1 MLNSFR
7 NFTKS
12 FWAKILLVIIIIP
25 FVFWGMGGV
34 FSGGSQNTLA
44 KINNYNIS
52 TKDFEEYIYSLNI
65 NPEIIRK
72 NIDNSMIEQ
81 LLSGL
86 INKTTL
92 ALQSEDLEIVLSD
105 NILSEIIKKDEK
117 FLDKNNQFSRTKY
130 EKFLISNNFSAVLYE
145 KNLKNEVTNKLLF
158 NYISGG
164 TFPPSFLVK
173 NTYDYQNKKLIVQAI
188 SLNPLY
194 KKEQDFDETSIKRY
208 IDDNRDNLKEDF
220 ISIRFASINP
230 LSLVDSKEFN
240 ELFFEKID
248 EIENLIINDTNY
260 EEIVKNYNLNVT
272 PIKSINKNGDN
283 ENGILQENISQDL
296 VSKIFELKFKE
307 VNDINLLE
315 YENEFAL
322 VIIDEIKNSIPNIVS
337 KKFNEKIIKG
347 LINRDI
353 FEYNTKLMAKIKT
366 NSLIESD
373 FVQLAKEN
381 RTDIRDISING
392 IRDNNFFS
400 TKSNNQIFKLR
411 EKNFTIVDEIE
422 KNKTFLVWVREIQK
436 PSLNKASDEY
446 DKYYH
451 ETIRGLKNNIY
462 SSFDHYI
469 NQKYKVEI
477 NYKTLE
483 RLKNILDDN

>member
-52 TKDFEEYIYSLNI
+52 TKDFEEYINSLKV

-72 NIDNSMIEQ
+72 NIDNSIIEQ
-81 LLSGL
+81 LLSDL

-130 EKFLISNNFSAVLYE
+130 EKFLISNNFSAALYE
-145 KNLKNEVTNKLLF
+145 KNLKNEQTNKLLF
-158 NYISGG
+158 NYVSGG

-230 LSLVDSKEFN
+230 LSLVDSKDFN

-248 EIENLIINDTNY
+248 EIENLIINGFNY
-260 EEIVKNYNLNVT
+260 EKIIKNYNLNVT
-272 PIKSINKNGDN
+272 PIKSINKNGNN
-283 ENGILQENISQDL
+283 ENGILQENIGQDL
-296 VSKIFELKFKE
+296 VSRIFELKFKE

-337 KKFNEKIIKG
+337 KKFKEKIIKG
-347 LINRDI
+347 LINRNI
-353 FEYNTKLMAKIKT
+353 YEYNAKLMAKINT
-366 NSLIESD
+366 NSLAESD
-373 FVQLAKEN
+373 FVKLAKKSQ
-381 RTDIRDISING
+381 TDIENISING

-400 TKSNNQIFKLR
+400 TKSNNQIFKLH

-422 KNKTFLVWVREIQK
+422 KNKTFLVWVKEIQK
-436 PSLNKASDEY
+436 PSLDKTSDEY

-451 ETIRGLKNNIY
+451 ETIIGLKNNIY

-483 RLKNILDDN
+483 RLKNTIDDN

>member
-7 NFTKS
+7 NFAKS

-34 FSGGSQNTLA
+34 FRGGSQNTVA
-44 KINNYNIS
+44 KVNNNNIS
-52 TKDFEEYIYSLNI
+52 TKNFMEHINSLNI
-65 NPEIIRK
+65 NPEVIRE
-72 NIDNSMIEQ
+72 NIDNSIIEQ

-86 INKTTL
+86 INKNIL
-92 ALQSEDLEIVLSD
+92 SLQSKDLEIVLSD

-117 FLDKNNQFSRTKY
+117 FLDKNNQFSRIKY
-130 EKFLISNNFSAVLYE
+130 EKFLISNNFNAALYE
-145 KNLKNEVTNKLLF
+145 KNLRNEQTNILLF

-173 NTYDYQNKKLIVQAI
+173 NIYDYQNKKLTVQAI
-188 SLNPLY
+188 SLNRFY
-194 KKEQDFDETSIKRY
+194 KKEQDFDEVSIKKY
-208 IDDNRDNLKEDF
+208 INDNQDNLKEDF

-248 EIENLIINDTNY
+248 EIENLIINDANY
-260 EEIVKNYNLNVT
+260 EIIIKNYNLNVT
-272 PIKSINKNGDN
+272 TIKLINKDGNN
-283 ENGILQENISQDL
+283 ENGILQENINQNL
-296 VSKIFELKFKE
+296 INKIFKLKFKE
-307 VNDINLLE
+307 VKDINLLE
-315 YENEFAL
+315 YENEYAL
-322 VIIDEIKNSIPNIVS
+322 VVIDEIKNFIPNITS
-337 KKFNEKIIKG
+337 KKFKEKIIRG

-366 NSLIESD
+366 NSLTESD
-373 FVQLAKEN
+373 FVQLAK
-381 RTDIRDISING
+381 TSQIDIKDISIND

-400 TKSNNQIFKLR
+400 TKSNNQIFKLQ
-411 EKNFTIVDEIE
+411 EKNLTIVDEIE
-422 KNKTFLVWVREIQK
+422 KNKTFLILVKEIQK
-436 PSLNKASDEY
+436 TNLDKTSDEY
-446 DKYYH
+446 DKYYY
-451 ETIRGLKNNIY
+451 ETVISLKNNIY

-477 NYKTLE
+477 NYQTLE
-483 RLKNILDDN
+483 RLKNYFR

>member
-52 TKDFEEYIYSLNI
+52 TKNFEEYINALNI
-65 NPEIIRK
+65 NQEIIRED
-72 NIDNSMIEQ
+72 IDNSIIEQ
-81 LLSGL
+81 LLSDL
-86 INKTTL
+86 INKTSL
-92 ALQSEDLEIVLSD
+92 DLQSKDLEIVLSD

-117 FLDKNNQFSRTKY
+117 FFDKNNQFSRTKY
-130 EKFLISNNFSAVLYE
+130 EKFLLSNNFSAVLYE

-158 NYISGG
+158 NYVGG
-164 TFPPSFLVK
+164 GVFPPSFLVK
-173 NTYDYQNKKLIVQAI
+173 NVYDYQNKKLTVQAI
-188 SLNPLY
+188 SLNSLY
-194 KKEQDFDETSIKRY
+194 KKEQDFDEASIKKY
-208 IDDNRDNLKEDF
+208 IDDNRDSLKEDF
-220 ISIRFASINP
+220 ISVRFASINP
-230 LSLVDSKEFN
+230 LSLVDSEEFN
-240 ELFFEKID
+240 EIFFEKID
-248 EIENLIINDTNY
+248 EIENLVINVSNY
-260 EEIVKNYNLNVT
+260 EKIIKNYNLNVT
-272 PIKSINKNGDN
+272 PIKSINKNGNN
-283 ENGILQENISQDL
+283 ENGILQENISQNL

-337 KKFNEKIIKG
+337 KKFKEKIIKG

-353 FEYNTKLMAKIKT
+353 FEYNAKLMTKINT
-366 NSLIESD
+366 NSFAESD
-373 FVQLAKEN
+373 FVKLAKSSQ
-381 RTDIRDISING
+381 TDIRDISINS

-400 TKSNNQIFKLR
+400 TKSNKQIFGLR
-411 EKNFTIVDEIE
+411 EKNFTLVNEIE
-422 KNKTFLVWVREIQK
+422 KNKTFLVWVKEIQK
-436 PSLNKASDEY
+436 PSLDKTSGEY
-446 DKYYH
+446 NKYYH
-451 ETIRGLKNNIY
+451 ETIIGLKNNIY

-483 RLKNILDDN
+483 KLKNYFR

>member
-72 NIDNSMIEQ
+72 NIDNSMIER

-145 KNLKNEVTNKLLF
+145 KNLKNEKINKLLF
-158 NYISGG
+158 NYVSGG

-173 NTYDYQNKKLIVQAI
+173 NTYNYQNKKLIVQAI

-220 ISIRFASINP
+220 ISIRFASISP

-248 EIENLIINDTNY
+248 EIENLIINGSNY
-260 EEIVKNYNLNVT
+260 EKIIKNYNLNVT

-366 NSLIESD
+366 NSLTESD
-373 FVQLAKEN
+373 FVQLAKES
-381 RTDIRDISING
+381 RTDIEDISING

-422 KNKTFLVWVREIQK
+422 KNKTFLIWVREIQK

-446 DKYYH
+446 DKYYY
-451 ETIRGLKNNIY
+451 ETIIGLKNNIY
-462 SSFDHYI
+462 SSFEQYI

-477 NYKTLE
+477 NYQTLD
-483 RLKNILDDN
+483 RLKNYFR

>member
-130 EKFLISNNFSAVLYE
+130 EKFLISNNFNAALYE
-145 KNLKNEVTNKLLF
+145 KNLKNEKINKLLF
-158 NYISGG
+158 NYVSGG

-173 NTYDYQNKKLIVQAI
+173 NTYNYQNKKLIVQAI

-220 ISIRFASINP
+220 ISIRFAIINP

-248 EIENLIINDTNY
+248 EIENLIINGSNY
-260 EEIVKNYNLNVT
+260 EKIIKNYNLNVT

-366 NSLIESD
+366 NSLTESD
-373 FVQLAKEN
+373 FVQLAKES
-381 RTDIRDISING
+381 RTDIGDISING

-422 KNKTFLVWVREIQK
+422 KNKTFLIWVREIQK

-451 ETIRGLKNNIY
+451 ETIIGLKNNIY

-483 RLKNILDDN
+483 RLKNYLR

>member
-145 KNLKNEVTNKLLF
+145 KNLKNEQANKLLF
-158 NYISGG
+158 NYVSGG

-248 EIENLIINDTNY
+248 EIENLIINGSNY
-260 EEIVKNYNLNVT
+260 EKIIKNYNLNVT

-283 ENGILQENISQDL
+283 ENGILQKNISQDL

-366 NSLIESD
+366 NSLTESD
-373 FVQLAKEN
+373 FVQLAKES
-381 RTDIRDISING
+381 RTDIEDISING

-446 DKYYH
+446 DKYYQ
-451 ETIRGLKNNIY
+451 ETIIGLKNNIY

-483 RLKNILDDN
+483 KLKNYLR

>member
-1 MLNSFR
+1 M
-7 NFTKS
+7 
-12 FWAKILLVIIIIP
+12 
-25 FVFWGMGGV
+25 
-34 FSGGSQNTLA
+34 
-44 KINNYNIS
+44 
-52 TKDFEEYIYSLNI
+52 
-65 NPEIIRK
+65 
-72 NIDNSMIEQ
+72 
-81 LLSGL
+81 
-86 INKTTL
+86 
-92 ALQSEDLEIVLSD
+92 EIVLSD
-105 NILSEIIKKDEK
+105 NILYEIIKKDEK
-117 FLDKNNQFSRTKY
+117 FLDSNNQFSRTKY

-145 KNLKNEVTNKLLF
+145 KNLKNEQSNKLLF
-158 NYISGG
+158 NYVSGG

-173 NTYDYQNKKLIVQAI
+173 NTYNYQNKKLNVQAI

-194 KKEQDFDETSIKRY
+194 KKEQDFDETSIKKY

-220 ISIRFASINP
+220 ISIRFTSINP

-248 EIENLIINDTNY
+248 EIENLIINGSNY
-260 EEIVKNYNLNVT
+260 ENIIKNYNLNVT

-337 KKFNEKIIKG
+337 KKFKEKTIKG

-353 FEYNTKLMAKIKT
+353 FEYNAKLIAKINT
-366 NSLIESD
+366 NSFAESD
-373 FVQLAKEN
+373 FVKLAKSSQ
-381 RTDIRDISING
+381 TDIRDITIDG

-400 TKSNNQIFKLR
+400 TKSNKQIFDLR
-411 EKNFTIVDEIE
+411 EKSFTLVNEIE
-422 KNKTFLVWVREIQK
+422 KNKTFLVWVKEMQK
-436 PSLNKASDEY
+436 PGLDKTSDKY

-451 ETIRGLKNNIY
+451 ETIIGLKNNIY

-483 RLKNILDDN
+483 KLKNYLR

>member
-34 FSGGSQNTLA
+34 FRGGSQNTLA

-52 TKDFEEYIYSLNI
+52 TKNFMEHINALNI
-65 NPEIIRK
+65 NQEIIRD
-72 NIDNSMIEQ
+72 NINNSIIEQ
-81 LLSGL
+81 LLSDL

-105 NILSEIIKKDEK
+105 NILYEIIKKDEK
-117 FLDKNNQFSRTKY
+117 FLDSNNQFSRTKY
-130 EKFLISNNFSAVLYE
+130 EKFLISNNFSAALYE
-145 KNLKNEVTNKLLF
+145 KNLRNEQANKLLF
-158 NYISGG
+158 NYVSGG

-173 NTYDYQNKKLIVQAI
+173 NTYNYQNKKLIVQAI

-220 ISIRFASINP
+220 ISIRFTIINP

-248 EIENLIINDTNY
+248 EIENLIINGSNY
-260 EEIVKNYNLNVT
+260 EKIIKNYNLNIT

-337 KKFNEKIIKG
+337 KKFKEKIIKG

-366 NSLIESD
+366 NSLTESD
-373 FVQLAKEN
+373 FVQLAKES
-381 RTDIRDISING
+381 RTDIEDISING

-422 KNKTFLVWVREIQK
+422 KNKTFLIWVREIQK

-446 DKYYH
+446 DKYYY
-451 ETIRGLKNNIY
+451 ETIIGIKNNIY
-462 SSFDHYI
+462 SSFEQYI

-477 NYKTLE
+477 NYQTLD
-483 RLKNILDDN
+483 RLKNYFR

>member
-1 MLNSFR
+1 M
-7 NFTKS
+7 
-12 FWAKILLVIIIIP
+12 
-25 FVFWGMGGV
+25 
-34 FSGGSQNTLA
+34 
-44 KINNYNIS
+44 
-52 TKDFEEYIYSLNI
+52 
-65 NPEIIRK
+65 
-72 NIDNSMIEQ
+72 
-81 LLSGL
+81 
-86 INKTTL
+86 
-92 ALQSEDLEIVLSD
+92 
-105 NILSEIIKKDEK
+105 
-117 FLDKNNQFSRTKY
+117 
-130 EKFLISNNFSAVLYE
+130 
-145 KNLKNEVTNKLLF
+145 
-158 NYISGG
+158 
-164 TFPPSFLVK
+164 VK
-173 NTYDYQNKKLIVQAI
+173 NTYDYQNKKLTVQAI

-248 EIENLIINDTNY
+248 EIENLIINGSNY
-260 EEIVKNYNLNVT
+260 EKIIKNYNLNVT

-353 FEYNTKLMAKIKT
+353 FEYNTKLMTKIKT
-366 NSLIESD
+366 NSFTESD
-373 FVQLAKEN
+373 FVQLAKES
-381 RTDIRDISING
+381 RTDIENISING

-411 EKNFTIVDEIE
+411 EKSFTIVDEIE
-422 KNKTFLVWVREIQK
+422 KNKTFLVWVKEIQK

-451 ETIRGLKNNIY
+451 ETIIGLKNNIY

-483 RLKNILDDN
+483 RLKNYLR

>member
-117 FLDKNNQFSRTKY
+117 FLDKNNQFSRIKY

-145 KNLKNEVTNKLLF
+145 KNLKNEQTNKLLF
-158 NYISGG
+158 NYVSGG
-164 TFPPSFLVK
+164 TFPPNFLVK

-194 KKEQDFDETSIKRY
+194 KKEQDFDEASIKNY

-220 ISIRFASINP
+220 ISVRFASINP
-230 LSLVDSKEFN
+230 LSLVDSEEFN

-248 EIENLIINDTNY
+248 EIENLIINGSNY
-260 EEIVKNYNLNVT
+260 EKIIKNYNLNVT
-272 PIKSINKNGDN
+272 PIKSINKNGNN

-353 FEYNTKLMAKIKT
+353 FEYNAKLIAKINT
-366 NSLIESD
+366 NSLVESD
-373 FVQLAKEN
+373 FVKLAKSSQ
-381 RTDIRDISING
+381 TDIRDISING

-400 TKSNNQIFKLR
+400 TKSNKQIFDLR

-422 KNKTFLVWVREIQK
+422 KNKTFLIRVKEIQK
-436 PSLNKASDEY
+436 PSLDKTSDEY
-446 DKYYH
+446 KRYYY
-451 ETIRGLKNNIY
+451 ETIIGLKNNIY
-462 SSFDHYI
+462 SRTHSWPSI
-469 NQKYKVEI
+469 CI
-477 NYKTLE
+477 S
-483 RLKNILDDN
+483 

>member
-52 TKDFEEYIYSLNI
+52 TKNFEEHINALNI
-65 NPEIIRK
+65 NQEIIRE
-72 NIDNSMIEQ
+72 NIDNSIIEQ
-81 LLSGL
+81 LLSDL

-105 NILSEIIKKDEK
+105 NILSEIIKNDEK
-117 FLDKNNQFSRTKY
+117 FLDKNNQFSRIKY

-145 KNLKNEVTNKLLF
+145 KNLKNEQTNKLLF
-158 NYISGG
+158 NYVSGG

-248 EIENLIINDTNY
+248 EIENLIINDANY

-272 PIKSINKNGDN
+272 TVKLINKNGNN
-283 ENGILQENISQDL
+283 ENGILQKNVNQGLIN
-296 VSKIFELKFKE
+296 KIFELKFKE
-307 VNDINLLE
+307 VKDINLLE
-315 YENEFAL
+315 YENEYAI
-322 VIIDEIKNSIPNIVS
+322 VVIDEIKNSIPNITS

-366 NSLIESD
+366 NSLTESD
-373 FVQLAKEN
+373 FALLAKKSQ
-381 RTDIRDISING
+381 TDIKDISING

-451 ETIRGLKNNIY
+451 ETIIGLKNNIY

-483 RLKNILDDN
+483 KIKNYLR

>member
-12 FWAKILLVIIIIP
+12 FWAKLVLIIIIIP
-25 FVFWGMGGV
+25 FIFWGMGGV
-34 FSGGSQNTLA
+34 FRGGAQKTIA

-81 LLSGL
+81 LLSEL
-86 INKTTL
+86 INKNIL
-92 ALQSEDLEIVLSD
+92 SLQSKDLDLVLTD

-117 FLDKNNQFSRTKY
+117 FQDKKNKFSRTKY
-130 EKFLISNNFSAVLYE
+130 EKFLLSNNISAALYE
-145 KNLKNEVTNKLLF
+145 KNLKNEVTSKLLF
-158 NYISGG
+158 NYVSGG
-164 TFPPSFLVK
+164 IFPPSLLVK
-173 NTYDYQNKKLIVQAI
+173 NVYDYQNKKLAVQAI
-188 SLNPLY
+188 SLDSLY
-194 KKEQDFDETSIKRY
+194 KKEQDFDERSIKKY
-208 IDDNRDNLKEDF
+208 IDDNRDNFKEDF
-220 ISIRFASINP
+220 ISARFAVINP
-230 LSLVDSKEFN
+230 LSLVDSEEFN

-248 EIENLIINDTNY
+248 EIENLIISGSSY
-260 EEIVKNYNLNVT
+260 EEIIKNYNLNVT
-272 PIKSINKNGDN
+272 SLNSINKNAND
-283 ENGILQENISQDL
+283 ENGILQENINQDL

-322 VIIDEIKNSIPNIVS
+322 VIIDEIKNSIPSIVS
-337 KKFNEKIIKG
+337 KKFKEKIIKD
-347 LINRDI
+347 LINKDI
-353 FEYNTKLMAKIKT
+353 FEYNAKLMARINT
-366 NSLIESD
+366 NVFAESD
-373 FVQLAKEN
+373 FIKLAKSSRMN
-381 RTDIRDISING
+381 IRDISISG

-400 TKSNNQIFKLR
+400 IKSNKQIFDLG
-411 EKNFTIVDEIE
+411 ENSFTLVNEIK
-422 KNKTFLVWVREIQK
+422 KNKTFLVWVKEIQNTILDK
-436 PSLNKASDEY
+436 TSDENN
-446 DKYYH
+446 KYYH
-451 ETIRGLKNNIY
+451 ETIIGLKNNIY

-483 RLKNILDDN
+483 RLKNYFR

>member
-7 NFTKS
+7 NFAKS

-34 FSGGSQNTLA
+34 FRGGSQNTVA
-44 KINNYNIS
+44 KVNNNNIS
-52 TKDFEEYIYSLNI
+52 TKNFMEHINSLNI
-65 NPEIIRK
+65 NPEVIRE
-72 NIDNSMIEQ
+72 NIDNSIIEQ

-86 INKTTL
+86 INKNIL
-92 ALQSEDLEIVLSD
+92 SLQSKDLEIVLSD

-117 FLDKNNQFSRTKY
+117 FLDKNNQFSRIKY

-145 KNLKNEVTNKLLF
+145 KNLKNEQTNKLLF
-158 NYISGG
+158 NYVSGG

-173 NTYDYQNKKLIVQAI
+173 NTYDYQNKKLTVQAI

-194 KKEQDFDETSIKRY
+194 KKEQDFDEASIKKY

-248 EIENLIINDTNY
+248 EIENLIINDANY

-272 PIKSINKNGDN
+272 AVKLINKDGNN
-283 ENGILQENISQDL
+283 ENGILQENINQNL
-296 VSKIFELKFKE
+296 INKIFKLKFKE
-307 VNDINLLE
+307 VKDINLLE
-315 YENEFAL
+315 YENEYAL
-322 VIIDEIKNSIPNIVS
+322 VVIDEIKNSIPNITS
-337 KKFNEKIIKG
+337 KKFKEKIIKG

-366 NSLIESD
+366 NSLTESD
-373 FVQLAKEN
+373 FVQLAK
-381 RTDIRDISING
+381 TSQIDIKDISIND

-400 TKSNNQIFKLR
+400 TKSNDQIFKLR

-422 KNKTFLVWVREIQK
+422 KNQTFLILVKEIQK
-436 PSLNKASDEY
+436 TNLDKTSDEY
-446 DKYYH
+446 DKYYY
-451 ETIRGLKNNIY
+451 ETVISLKNNIY

-477 NYKTLE
+477 NYQTLE
-483 RLKNILDDN
+483 RLKNYFR

>member
-7 NFTKS
+7 NFAKS

-34 FSGGSQNTLA
+34 FRGGSQNTVA
-44 KINNYNIS
+44 KVNNNNIS
-52 TKDFEEYIYSLNI
+52 TKNFMEHINALNI
-65 NPEIIRK
+65 NPEIIRE
-72 NIDNSMIEQ
+72 NINNSIIEQ
-81 LLSGL
+81 LLSDL

-92 ALQSEDLEIVLSD
+92 SLQSKDLEIVLSD

-117 FLDKNNQFSRTKY
+117 FLDKNNQFSRIKY
-130 EKFLISNNFSAVLYE
+130 EKFLISNNFNAALYE
-145 KNLKNEVTNKLLF
+145 KNLRNEQTNKLLF
-158 NYISGG
+158 NYVSGG

-173 NTYDYQNKKLIVQAI
+173 NTYDYQNKKLTVQAI

-194 KKEQDFDETSIKRY
+194 KKEQDFDEASIKKY
-208 IDDNRDNLKEDF
+208 INDNQDNLKEDF

-248 EIENLIINDTNY
+248 EIENLIINDANY

-272 PIKSINKNGDN
+272 TVKLINKDGNN
-283 ENGILQENISQDL
+283 ENGILQENITQNL
-296 VSKIFELKFKE
+296 VNKIFELKFKE
-307 VNDINLLE
+307 VKDINLLE
-315 YENEFAL
+315 YENEYAL
-322 VIIDEIKNSIPNIVS
+322 VVIDEIKNFIPNITS
-337 KKFNEKIIKG
+337 KKFKEKIIRG

-366 NSLIESD
+366 NSFAKSD
-373 FVQLAKEN
+373 FVQLAK
-381 RTDIRDISING
+381 TSQIDIKDISIND

-400 TKSNNQIFKLR
+400 TKSNNQIFKLQ
-411 EKNFTIVDEIE
+411 EKNLTIVDEIE
-422 KNKTFLVWVREIQK
+422 KNKTFLILVKEIQK
-436 PSLNKASDEY
+436 TNLDKTSDDY
-446 DKYYH
+446 DKYYY
-451 ETIRGLKNNIY
+451 ETVISLKNNIY

-477 NYKTLE
+477 NYRTLE
-483 RLKNILDDN
+483 RLKNYFR

>member
-7 NFTKS
+7 NFAKS

-34 FSGGSQNTLA
+34 FRGGSQNTVA
-44 KINNYNIS
+44 KVNNNNIS
-52 TKDFEEYIYSLNI
+52 TKNFMEHINSLNI
-65 NPEIIRK
+65 NPEVIRE
-72 NIDNSMIEQ
+72 NIDNSIIEQ

-86 INKTTL
+86 INKNIL
-92 ALQSEDLEIVLSD
+92 SLQSKDLEIVLSD

-117 FLDKNNQFSRTKY
+117 FLDKNNQFSRIKY
-130 EKFLISNNFSAVLYE
+130 EKFLISNNFNAALYE
-145 KNLKNEVTNKLLF
+145 KNLRNEQTNKLLF

-173 NTYDYQNKKLIVQAI
+173 NIYDYQNKKLTVQAI
-188 SLNPLY
+188 SLNRFY
-194 KKEQDFDETSIKRY
+194 KKEQDFDEVSIKKY
-208 IDDNRDNLKEDF
+208 INDNQDNLKEDF

-248 EIENLIINDTNY
+248 EIENLIINDANY
-260 EEIVKNYNLNVT
+260 EIIIKNYNLNVT
-272 PIKSINKNGDN
+272 TIKLINKDGNN
-283 ENGILQENISQDL
+283 ENGILQENINQNL
-296 VSKIFELKFKE
+296 INKIFKLKFKE
-307 VNDINLLE
+307 VKDINLLE
-315 YENEFAL
+315 YENEYAL
-322 VIIDEIKNSIPNIVS
+322 VVIDEIKNFIPNITS
-337 KKFNEKIIKG
+337 KKFKEKIIRG

-366 NSLIESD
+366 NSFAKSD
-373 FVQLAKEN
+373 FVQLAKISQI
-381 RTDIRDISING
+381 DIKDISIND

-400 TKSNNQIFKLR
+400 TKSNDQIFKLR
-411 EKNFTIVDEIE
+411 EKDFTIVDEIE
-422 KNKTFLVWVREIQK
+422 KNQTFLILVKEIQK
-436 PSLNKASDEY
+436 TNLDKTSDDY
-446 DKYYH
+446 DKYYY
-451 ETIRGLKNNIY
+451 ETVISLKNNIY

-477 NYKTLE
+477 NYRTLD
-483 RLKNILDDN
+483 RLKNYFR